1 MRLRRGAGGARMS
14 VALRDHVDVVY
25 ELANGAQ
32 VHMRFSETTGLS
44 QGNQTWIHGSE
55 GTLYVDARQAVF
67 GGKRGDTELTE
78 IPNPP
83 ADRATARV
91 ELEFVNAIR
100 GLEPVTP
107 TGSMSACTTWR
118 GPRPCTAAP
127 RQGGPST
134 CHCRTS
140 RPHEVDVH
148 GAADV
153 VGDTAWQNPEVPPA
167 GGRRARL

>member
-1 MRLRRGAGGARMS
+1 MPFRRGAGGARMS
-14 VALRDHVDVVY
+14 VALPDHVDVVF

-55 GTLYVDARQAVF
+55 GTL
-67 GGKRGDTELTE
+67 
-78 IPNPP
+78 
-83 ADRATARV
+83 
-91 ELEFVNAIR
+91 FVNAIR

-107 TGSMSACTTWR
+107 TRSISACTTWS

-127 RQGGPST
+127 RRGGPST

-140 RPHEVDVH
+140 RPQEVEVH

-167 GGRRARL
+167 GGRRAHR